1 MVSVML
7 KLGKNPPNTEKNAR
21 LLAQILM
28 TGALNGI
35 WILNLWYGIA
45 FLPAIMIILPIII
58 VLRPSVSCDKRVS
71 YKGANLKLWSS
82 PMFLVGLFKNSKK
95 VLQKWPKTGSK
106 SITPLGTY
114 SIIPR
119 SVISFENRKSDLEIT
134 VQNKQWSRCL
144 CSRLISPKSM
154 TSHAH

>member
-1 MVSVML
+1 MGCAAARIISRTSA
-7 KLGKNPPNTEKNAR
+7 KLRSRHPSACKLQETWDIEHWIWCRFACPRTHATRRHPSILSRGLGCRRVAWVLGQAKR
-21 LLAQILM
+21 HQIQCS
-28 TGALNGI
+28 I
-35 WILNLWYGIA
+35 
-45 FLPAIMIILPIII
+45 
-58 VLRPSVSCDKRVS
+58 SHVSCDKRVS

-119 SVISFENRKSDLEIT
+119 SVLKTENR
-134 VQNKQWSRCL
+134 
-144 CSRLISPKSM
+144 
-154 TSHAH
+154 TSK